1 MLPIYIIGTKVLR
14 QVGQDVPQDYPG
26 LQQFIDLMFE
36 SMYQSD
42 GVGLAAP
49 QVGKSLKLFVVDAT
63 PYADDFPEA
72 RGFKRVFINA
82 KIIEYSG
89 KDVTINEGCLSIPGV
104 REDVVRKDTIKI
116 QYYDRNFEFHEEII
130 TGLPARVVQHE
141 YDHTYGI
148 LFTDRLSQL
157 KRTMLRNKL
166 RAIARGKFKVNY
178 KYVLGDKNTIDR
190 YLRPITNAF
199 ELA

>member
-1 MLPIYIIGTKVLR
+1 MMPIYIIGTKVLR
-14 QVGQDVPQDYPG
+14 QVGADVTEDFPDLKG
-26 LQQFIDLMFE
+26 FIDKMFD

-49 QVGKSLKLFVVDAT
+49 QVGKSIKLFVVDAT

-72 RGFKRVFINA
+72 DGFKRVFINA
-82 KIIEYSG
+82 KILEYSG
-89 KDVTINEGCLSIPGV
+89 NDVVINEGCLSIPGV
-104 REDVVRKDTIKI
+104 REDVVRKDTIRI
-116 QYYDRNFEFHEEII
+116 QYLDENLEPREEVI

-157 KRTMLRNKL
+157 KRTMIRNKL

-178 KYVLGDKNTIDR
+178 KYVLGDKATVDK
-190 YLRPITNAF
+190 YLSPQSPVT
-199 ELA
+199 

>member
-1 MLPIYIIGTKVLR
+1 MMPIYIIGTKVLR
-14 QVGQDVPQDYPG
+14 QVGADVTEDFPDLKG
-26 LQQFIDLMFE
+26 FIEKMFD

-49 QVGKSLKLFVVDAT
+49 QVGKSIKLFVVDAT

-72 RGFKRVFINA
+72 DGFKRVFINA
-82 KIIEYSG
+82 KILEYSG
-89 KDVTINEGCLSIPGV
+89 NDVVINEGCLSIPGV
-104 REDVVRKDTIKI
+104 REDVVRKDTIRI
-116 QYYDRNFEFHEEII
+116 QYLDENLEPREEVI

-157 KRTMLRNKL
+157 KRTMIRNKL

-178 KYVLGDKNTIDR
+178 KYVLGDKATVDK
-190 YLRPITNAF
+190 YLSPQSPVT
-199 ELA
+199 

>member
-1 MLPIYIIGTKVLR
+1 MMPIYIIGTKVLR
-14 QVGQDVPQDYPG
+14 QVGRDIDKDYPDLNG
-26 LQQFIDLMFE
+26 FIERMFD
-36 SMYQSD
+36 SMYQSE

-49 QVGKSLKLFVVDAT
+49 QVGRSIKLFVVDAT
-63 PYADDFPEA
+63 PYADEFPEA
-72 RGFKRVFINA
+72 EGFKRVFINA
-82 KIIEYSG
+82 KIVEYSG
-89 KDVTINEGCLSIPGV
+89 KDVVINEGCLSIPGV
-104 REDVVRKDTIKI
+104 REDVVRKDTIRI
-116 QYYDRNFEFHEEII
+116 QYYDENFEYHDEII

-178 KYVLGDKNTIDR
+178 KVVLGDKQTVDR
-190 YLRPITNAF
+190 YITPQMQTV
-199 ELA
+199 

>member
-1 MLPIYIIGTKVLR
+1 MMPIYIIGTKVLR
-14 QVGQDVPQDYPG
+14 QVGQDITPDFPN
-26 LQQFIDLMFE
+26 LKEFIDKMFE

-63 PYADDFPEA
+63 PYADEFPEA
-72 RGFKRVFINA
+72 EGFKRVFINA
-82 KIIEYSG
+82 KITEYSG
-89 KDVTINEGCLSIPGV
+89 KDVTINEGCLSIPGI
-104 REDVVRKDTIKI
+104 REDITRKDTIKI
-116 QYYDRNFEFHEEII
+116 QYIDENLEFHEEVI

-157 KRTMLRNKL
+157 RKTMIRNKL
-166 RAIARGKFKVNY
+166 RAIARGKFRANY
-178 KYVLGDKNTIDR
+178 KYVLGDKNTVDR
-190 YLRPITNAF
+190 YISPMPNAF
-199 ELA
+199 ELV